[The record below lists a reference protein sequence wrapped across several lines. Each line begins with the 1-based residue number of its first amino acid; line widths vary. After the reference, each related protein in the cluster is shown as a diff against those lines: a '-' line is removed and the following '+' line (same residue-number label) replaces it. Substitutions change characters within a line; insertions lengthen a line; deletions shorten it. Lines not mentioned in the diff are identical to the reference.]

1 MAIGTAMAL
10 LIGSAIAGAAAVGST
25 AIATH
30 GKDKG
35 GEGPAAPTASAASD
49 VGNVGDVGSLES
61 QAAARRLARMSKYF
75 TTPTGV
81 MGGETGSAGVF

>member
-1 MAIGTAMAL
+1 MGGFFDWMF
-10 LIGSAIAGAAAVGST
+10 GG
-25 AIATH
+25 
-30 GKDKG
+30 DKK
-35 GEGPAAPTASAASD
+35 EPEPTPPPAPEVKD